1 MRSGWRV
8 SSTAKPSRRNSGFQ
22 ASSTSAPAGERSRRV
37 RASRAALPTGTV
49 DLPTTSAGRVSRG
62 AREAKALS
70 TYDMSQAYSPRFC
83 GVFTQ
88 TKWTSPNSP
97 TSSQEV
103 VKRSRPVEPSMPAT
117 CLRSSSSRPGSYMG
131 TSPRESVS
139 IFSGTTSSP
148 RTSKPSSAMAAAW
161 VAPR

>member
-1 MRSGWRV
+1 
-8 SSTAKPSRRNSGFQ
+8 
-22 ASSTSAPAGERSRRV
+22 
-37 RASRAALPTGTV
+37 
-49 DLPTTSAGRVSRG
+49 
-62 AREAKALS
+62 
-70 TYDMSQAYSPRFC
+70 MSQAYSPCFC

-103 VKRSRPVEPSMPAT
+103 VKRSRPRRALDARRHA
-117 CLRSSSSRPGSYMG
+117 CASSSSSPGSYIG
-131 TSPRESVS
+131 TLPAESIS

-148 RTSKPSSAMAAAW
+148 STSKPSSAMAAAW

>member
-1 MRSGWRV
+1 
-8 SSTAKPSRRNSGFQ
+8 
-22 ASSTSAPAGERSRRV
+22 
-37 RASRAALPTGTV
+37 
-49 DLPTTSAGRVSRG
+49 
-62 AREAKALS
+62 
-70 TYDMSQAYSPRFC
+70 MSQAYSPCFC

-103 VKRSRPVEPSMPAT
+103 VNRSRPVEPGSPAT
-117 CLRSSSSRPGSYMG
+117 CAASNSSSPGSYMG
-131 TSPRESVS
+131 TRPAASIS

-148 RTSKPSSAMAAAW
+148 STSKPSSAIAAAC